1 MPDSAWFEVL
11 LVLAL
16 ILVNGAL
23 AMSELAI
30 VSSRAARLKTLET
43 QGVAGAAAALK
54 LASDPG
60 RFLSAV
66 QVGITLVG
74 VLSGAISGATLGVR
88 LRAPLIDMGLP
99 ANVAEPMAFGLVV
112 AAITYV
118 SLIIGEL
125 VPKQI
130 ALRDPER
137 IACRVAPAMGVIARA
152 ASPAVTLLDLS
163 GRLVLRLLGLSR
175 SAQSS
180 VTEEEIRT
188 LVAEAETA
196 GVLEPEEHQMIA
208 GVLRLA
214 DRRVAA
220 VMTPRTEVDMVD
232 LREDDAAIRKALVGS
247 VHSRLVVHNGNPD
260 EVVGVIQA
268 KDLADALLKGRR
280 FRMKS
285 LVKAAPVIPETMDAL
300 EVVDVLKG
308 SGIHMGLVHDEYG
321 HFLGV
326 VTSADILEAI
336 VGEFETE
343 AGPAEPD
350 AVQRPDGSWLVS
362 GTMPA
367 DEFAELMGL
376 TLPARRDYRTVGG
389 LVLDA
394 ASRIPAVGETF
405 AIQHCMVEIVDLDG
419 RRIDKVLA
427 SRTRAS

>member
-1 MPDSAWFEVL
+1 MLDSAWSEIL

-16 ILVNGAL
+16 ILINGAL

-30 VSSRAARLKTLET
+30 VSSRAARLKTLQT
-43 QGVAGAAAALK
+43 QGVPGAGTALS

-60 RFLSAV
+60 KFLSAV

-88 LRAPLIDMGLP
+88 LKGPLMTLGLSEK
-99 ANVAEPMAFGLVV
+99 VAEPLAFGLVV
-112 AAITYV
+112 AVITFI

-137 IACRVAPAMGVIARA
+137 IACRVAPAMAVIARFS
-152 ASPAVTLLDLS
+152 SPAVWFLDRA
-163 GRLVLRLLGLSR
+163 GRFVMRLLGLR
-175 SAQSS
+175 DEGQSN

-188 LVAEAETA
+188 LVAEAESA
-196 GVLEPEEHQMIA
+196 GVLEPEEHQMIT

-214 DRRVAA
+214 DRPVAT
-220 VMTPRTEVDMVD
+220 VMTPRTEVDMID
-232 LREDDAAIRKALVGS
+232 LREDDAVIRKALVAS

-260 EVVGVIQA
+260 EIVGVIQA

-285 LVKAAPVIPETMDAL
+285 LVKTAPVIPETMDAL
-300 EVVDVLKG
+300 DVVEVLKN

-350 AVQRPDGSWLVS
+350 AVERPDGSWLIS

-367 DEFAELMGL
+367 DEFAERMGL
-376 TLPARRDYRTVGG
+376 TLPPRRDYRTVGG
-389 LVLDA
+389 LVLELA
-394 ASRIPAVGETF
+394 GRIPSVGEVF
-405 AIQHCMVEIVDLDG
+405 PFQHWQIEVVDLDG

-427 SRTRAS
+427 SRRP

>member
-1 MPDSAWFEVL
+1 MLDSAWFEVL

-16 ILVNGAL
+16 IVVNGAL

-30 VSSRAARLKTLET
+30 VSSRAARLKTLQT

-88 LRAPLIDMGLP
+88 LRAPLIDMGLA
-99 ANVAEPMAFGLVV
+99 ANVAEPMAFGIVV

-137 IACRVAPAMGVIARA
+137 IACRVAPAMAVISRA

-214 DRRVAA
+214 DRQVSA

-232 LREDDAAIRKALVGS
+232 LREDDAAFRRALLGS

-300 EVVDVLKG
+300 DVVDVLKG

-362 GTMPA
+362 GSMPA

-394 ASRIPAVGETF
+394 AGRIPAVGEAF

-427 SRTRAS
+427 SRARAS